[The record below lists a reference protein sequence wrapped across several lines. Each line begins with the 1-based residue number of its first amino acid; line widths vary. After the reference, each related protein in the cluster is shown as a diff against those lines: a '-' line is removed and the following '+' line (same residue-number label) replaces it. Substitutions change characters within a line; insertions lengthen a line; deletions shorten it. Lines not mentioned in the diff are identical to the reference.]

1 MREGLGDWIG
11 RRLRLGV
18 RKQGTVAR
26 AELRACGIP
35 IDTLREQWKLQQ
47 EAQLSIR
54 SRVYTSALPSMYNLI

>member
-1 MREGLGDWIG
+1 MREGLRDWIG
-11 RRLRLGV
+11 RQLQLGV

-54 SRVYTSALPSMYNLI
+54 PRVYTSALPSMYNLI